1 MSKPSESQTRS
12 PGLVLALV
20 LVLVVSASSF
30 LSWRQAVRASEGT
43 RRTLALMSAQK
54 DLQAGLLDA
63 ESSERGFL
71 LTRDPSY
78 LHEYKEALAMI
89 DRRVELLDSFKSE
102 FSTHPNI
109 LEPYHRAVSIKRQQL
124 NTFASQCSS
133 VTGEDYCSP
142 LSQVQRGQA
151 VMQKLRAIDKQMASH
166 LAFLLSQTREQTR
179 FYGMLSQW
187 VSTLGAAGIFTIVL
201 LSQLKIGRLLSAR
214 TKLNVE
220 LAQANSD
227 LKQFVYSGSHDLQ
240 EPLRMLMVYS
250 ELVERKVQADL
261 PVSKELH
268 YLRTAA
274 EQMSM
279 LLNDLLTYT
288 QMISAP
294 NDVNQ
299 PSDLNQTVPN
309 VLKALHVSADETAAQ
324 ITWGKLPV
332 LSISNTHA
340 HQLFQNLIGNAIKY
354 RKADTTP
361 QIQISA
367 ERDLP
372 EWIISVKDNGMGV
385 DPVYHQQIFGIF
397 KRLHKNANY
406 PGTGLGLAICK
417 KIVERYGGSIW
428 VESQLDRGS
437 TFKFSI
443 PDINASY
450 KKS

>member
-12 PGLVLALV
+12 PGLILALV
-20 LVLVVSASSF
+20 LVLLVSASSF
-30 LSWRQAVRASEGT
+30 LSWRQAVRASERT
-43 RRTLALMSAQK
+43 RHTLALMGAQK

-71 LTRDPSY
+71 LTKDPNY
-78 LHEYKEALAMI
+78 FREYKDALAMV
-89 DRRVELLDSFKSE
+89 DRRIRLFESFKSE
-102 FSTHPNI
+102 FATHPNF
-109 LEPYHRAVSIKRQQL
+109 LEPYHQAVSTKRQQL
-124 NTFASQCSS
+124 NTLASECVS
-133 VTGEDYCSP
+133 GKEEYCSP

-151 VMQKLRAIDKQMASH
+151 VMQKLRTIDKQMASH
-166 LAFLLSQTREQTR
+166 LAFLLSQTREKTR

-201 LSQLKIGRLLSAR
+201 LSHFKIGRLLSAR

-240 EPLRMLMVYS
+240 EPLRMLMIYS

-261 PVSKELH
+261 PVSQELR
-268 YLRTAA
+268 YLRAAA

-288 QMISAP
+288 HIISTP

-309 VLKALHVSADETAAQ
+309 VLQALHISADESAAQ

-354 RKADTTP
+354 RKPDTEP

-385 DPVYHQQIFGIF
+385 DPVYHQQIFGVF

-443 PDINASY
+443 PDINGSY
-450 KKS
+450 KRG